1 MEPTDENIRAWDKA
15 HRTPQ
20 LPEEELPEQV
30 KQSVTDLH
38 GKRVLHLNCGTGAAT
53 AQFAELGASVTGVD
67 PAEESIYVAR
77 QRAPTVLFIGA
88 EPHALPA
95 ELQRGRFDLV
105 YAGPATLQEPTE
117 LTGLAKSTVHGHLL
131 VLRTGGLVVAATCT
145 VVVLGTAAVWAAGGA
160 ALNRLVSGGRAQ
172 RAGGDLLMF
181 DDHPAAL
188 CVDGLMHWREDYFAA
203 SFHRLGQIVGAL
215 ARHHIPVRALEEY
228 PASPATFR
236 DARIPGTFLL
246 HARKNR

>member
-15 HRTPQ
+15 HRAPPS
-20 LPEEELPEQV
+20 PEEELPQQV

-67 PAEESIYVAR
+67 PSEESIYVAR

-105 YAGPATLQEPTE
+105 YAGPATLQQLRDLE
-117 LTGLAKSTVHGHLL
+117 LFSGN
-131 VLRTGGLVVAATCT
+131 VAA
-145 VVVLGTAAVWAAGGA
+145 
-160 ALNRLVSGGRAQ
+160 AL

-203 SFHRLGQIVGAL
+203 GFHRLGQIVGAL

-228 PASPATFR
+228 PAAPSTYR

-246 HARKNR
+246 HARKDR

>member
-1 MEPTDENIRAWDKA
+1 MEPTDENIRAWEKA
-15 HRTPQ
+15 HRAPPS
-20 LPEEELPEQV
+20 PEEELPQQV

-53 AQFAELGASVTGVD
+53 AKFAELGASVTGVD
-67 PAEESIYVAR
+67 PSEESIYVAR

-105 YAGPATLQEPTE
+105 YAGPATLQQ
-117 LTGLAKSTVHGHLL
+117 
-131 VLRTGGLVVAATCT
+131 LRDLDLFSGNVAA
-145 VVVLGTAAVWAAGGA
+145 
-160 ALNRLVSGGRAQ
+160 AL

-203 SFHRLGQIVGAL
+203 GFHRLGQIVGAL

-228 PASPATFR
+228 PAAPSTYR